1 MVQYKGQIDR
11 RKWLYLGYGDHSG
24 GYTREITQN
33 GQNLSS
39 QASRICQN
47 IQICRHFGLSALDA
61 VFAGTDPWSG
71 TSVNHTR
78 IRATQLS
85 SVR

>member
-11 RKWLYLGYGDHSG
+11 RKWLYLAYGDHSG

-39 QASRICQN
+39 QTSIIGQKFR
-47 IQICRHFGLSALDA
+47 
-61 VFAGTDPWSG
+61 FAGISDFQLLTLFSQAL
-71 TSVNHTR
+71 
-78 IRATQLS
+78 IRGPGPL
-85 SVR
+85 